1 MRFIMK
7 RKIFAGLSAFALV
20 AGFWACGDG
29 SVEALNDDDLTVKGI
44 LEDSDVDTTA
54 KSGFFKPEDVETA
67 KADCLLNEKCK
78 AAMDKA
84 AGDSVVP
91 TSEAAIP
98 AAYSSSSPANP
109 GSSSAKGPIVN
120 YSSASVTPV
129 AGSSSS
135 ATSSGQT
142 TVSSSSEEAS
152 VVGTDPDGSCSLS
165 PTGALQK
172 GEKATWTFT
181 KAKWGGDMIND
192 LDGYKAYNSSFETTD
207 CVWTLTGSNEK
218 STTVKCSQASV
229 TATYAGIGSYSASI
243 SVGGKKHDCSGKVE
257 VVGSPVTGCTCSVD
271 ENAPNVT
278 NGAQTVTWTISD
290 CATEATESGFTYK
303 WTGATGSSNTATA
316 SFSAKGDAVTPSV
329 VVTNK
334 ENASKTVT
342 CPTATAIDL
351 TQPDNF
357 SCSVSPNA
365 INLGESFT
373 FTVSGYSG
381 TCWSASF
388 SGDGASGQC
397 GTSFNVTPSKA
408 GVLEYEYKLAN
419 GSAGGGTC
427 VQYVTVTDNS
437 DSWTPKNDTLSYGGA
452 AKTFESGYI
461 YSIIYTD
468 NRGQLVCS
476 GSGAISCNGET
487 PKPIGQSA
495 GSYSAC
501 TTVKVF
507 GTASC
512 SNTW

>member
-1 MRFIMK
+1 MK

-29 SVEALNDDDLTVKGI
+29 SVEALNDDDLTVKGF

-91 TSEAAIP
+91 ASEAAIP
-98 AAYSSSSPANP
+98 TAYSSSSPANP

-165 PTGALQK
+165 TTGALQK
-172 GEKATWTFT
+172 GGKATWTFT
-181 KAKWGGDMIND
+181 KAKWGGDMRND

-218 STTVKCSQASV
+218 STTVKCSETSV

-257 VVGSPVTGCTCSVD
+257 VQGTPVTGCECTVD
-271 ENAPNVT
+271 EANPDVK
-278 NGAQTVTWTISD
+278 NGDVTVTWTV
-290 CATEATESGFTYK
+290 SGCKAGTAAADIGTYA
-303 WTGATGSSNTATA
+303 WTGATGTTATA
-316 SFSAKGDAVTPSV
+316 TATVSTKGDTKTASVKVTS
-329 VVTNK
+329 T
-334 ENASKTVT
+334 ENASMNVT
-342 CPTATAIDL
+342 CP
-351 TQPDNF
+351 Q
-357 SCSVSPNA
+357 VKA
-365 INLGESFT
+365 INSDLPDYVIEVDGSPSSTTINVPDGGCIAF
-373 FTVSGYSG
+373 SG
-381 TCWSASF
+381 TWSNSGWHPSIGVECEVRCAD
-388 SGDGASGQC
+388 SGDQHCYQITDAI
-397 GTSFNVTPSKA
+397 TV
-408 GVLEYEYKLAN
+408 GVSYN
-419 GSAGGGTC
+419 GDTESTTA
-427 VQYVTVTDNS
+427 QY
-437 DSWTPKNDTLSYGGA
+437 
-452 AKTFESGYI
+452 
-461 YSIIYTD
+461 
-468 NRGQLVCS
+468 
-476 GSGAISCNGET
+476 GAIAKIVVASNVQQGDLPDAQICVSLAGLVENGVA
-487 PKPIGQSA
+487 KCKA
-495 GSYSAC
+495 
-501 TTVKVF
+501 TTNF
-507 GTASC
+507 
-512 SNTW
+512 

>member
-1 MRFIMK
+1 MNK
-7 RKIFAGLSAFALV
+7 KILTGLSVFALV

-29 SVEALNDDDLTVKGI
+29 SVEALNDDDLTVKGF
-44 LEDSDVDTTA
+44 LEDSELDEKDSTL
-54 KSGFFKPEDVETA
+54 SGSSFFKPEDVEAAKTA
-67 KADCLLNEKCK
+67 CLEDEGCK
-78 AAMDKA
+78 KAMDKA
-84 AGDSVVP
+84 TGEEVVP
-91 TSEAAIP
+91 ESEASIP
-98 AAYSSSSPANP
+98 TAYSSATQTNP
-109 GSSSAKGPIVN
+109 GSSQSGPVIN
-120 YSSASVTPV
+120 LSSAQITPV
-129 AGSSSS
+129 GGSSSS
-135 ATSSGQT
+135 TAGGNQT
-142 TVSSSSEEAS
+142 TTSSSSEEIVS
-152 VVGTDPDGSCSLS
+152 NGDPDGSCSLS

-181 KAKWGGDMIND
+181 KAQWSGDMIAD
-192 LDGYKAYNSSFETTD
+192 YEGYKAYNSSFETID
-207 CVWTLTGSNEK
+207 CVWTLTGSDEK
-218 STTVKCSQASV
+218 TTTVKCSESSV
-229 TATYAGIGSYSASI
+229 TATYPSIGSYTAKI
-243 SVGGKKHDCSGKVE
+243 KVGNKEPHDCSGKVE

-437 DSWTPKNDTLSYGGA
+437 SSWAPKSISLSYGGA
-452 AKTFESGYI
+452 AETLESGYI
-461 YSIIYTD
+461 YTITYTD